1 MAPGAR
7 REQLLDAA
15 LQVISRDG
23 YGAASVESIARE
35 AGVTRPVVYSVFSG
49 LDALLFALLDRPE
62 LRALDRMTAT
72 LSAAPDLADLDAYL
86 GRTVRALSAMVLED
100 PVLWRPIFLTHG
112 GTPDAVRTRIDRDR
126 EVVRRRMQTI
136 VELALTMRPDA
147 GGLDARIVSHALVGM
162 GEHFARLLLERPED
176 VDVDD
181 LASTV
186 AALLAALRP

>member
-49 LDALLFALLDRPE
+49 LDALLFALLDRQE

-112 GTPDAVRTRIDRDR
+112 GTPDAVRTRIDRDH

>member
-1 MAPGAR
+1 MAPDDR
-7 REQLLDAA
+7 RRQLLDAA

-49 LDALLFALLDRPE
+49 LDALLFALLDRQE
-62 LRALDRMTAT
+62 LRALERMTAT

-86 GRTVRALSAMVLED
+86 ARTVRALAAMVLED
-100 PVLWRPIFLTHG
+100 PELWRPIFLTHG
-112 GTPDAVRTRIDRDR
+112 GTPDAVRRRIDRDR

-136 VELALTMRPDA
+136 VEIALTMRPDA
-147 GGLDARIVSHALVGM
+147 AGLDARIVSHAMVGM
-162 GEHFARLLLERPED
+162 GEHFARLLLERPDE

-181 LASTV
+181 LATTV